1 MTWIYIWTKQNPGTS
16 IKIAENSVTMY
27 HHPFGPLLAGMER
40 QIASASH
47 DVGAKGKQARLGVE
61 AVKSR
66 FSKSKGKRT
75 HQA

>member
-1 MTWIYIWTKQNPGTS
+1 
-16 IKIAENSVTMY
+16 MY